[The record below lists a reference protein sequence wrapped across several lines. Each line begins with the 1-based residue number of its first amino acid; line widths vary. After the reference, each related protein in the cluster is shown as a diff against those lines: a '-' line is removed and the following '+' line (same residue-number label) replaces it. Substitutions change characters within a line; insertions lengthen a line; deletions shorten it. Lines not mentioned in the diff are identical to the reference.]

1 MDRARCAVRGL
12 APRLAGL
19 WNNRDVQVDSSRRA
33 AAIGPFLAMEVME
46 RALVLERAG
55 REIVH
60 LEVGE
65 PDFAPPPAVVEATRA
80 ALAAGD
86 THYTDSRGLREL
98 REAIALDV
106 ERRAGRAL
114 DPERVI
120 VTTGTSG
127 ALVLAFSW
135 LLDPGDEVVLGTPH
149 YACYPHIIRTL
160 GGVPVLVPTDP
171 ADGYRLDPARV
182 RAALGPRT
190 RAILVASP
198 ANPTGA
204 VQSRATLE
212 ELAGLGPALVSD
224 EIYAGLVY
232 DGAVDC
238 PALAVSDGVFALD
251 GFSKRYA
258 MTGFR
263 LGWLAAPERALRG
276 LQSLAQNLFISASS
290 FAQRGGLAALTA
302 GGASAA
308 RMRDAL
314 EHRRKR
320 LLEGL
325 LALGFGV
332 PAPPRGAFYV
342 FADARRFGTDSRAL
356 AFDWLE
362 RAGVAVGP
370 GVDFGA
376 AGEGFMRF
384 SYTAPDAAIERGLE
398 RLAEVLR

>member
-1 MDRARCAVRGL
+1 
-12 APRLAGL
+12 
-19 WNNRDVQVDSSRRA
+19 VQ
-33 AAIGPFLAMEVME
+33 
-46 RALVLERAG
+46 
-55 REIVH
+55 H

-65 PDFAPPPAVVEATRA
+65 PDFAPPPEVVEATRA

-86 THYTDSRGLREL
+86 THYTDSRGLPAL

-106 ERRAGRAL
+106 GRRTGRAL

-120 VTTGTSG
+120 VTGGTSP
-127 ALVLAFSW
+127 ALLLVFAW

-149 YACYPHIIRTL
+149 YACYPNIIRAL

-171 ADGYRLDPARV
+171 ADGYRFDPARV
-182 RAALGPRT
+182 RAALTPRT

-204 VQSRATLE
+204 LQSRATLE
-212 ELAGLGPALVSD
+212 ALAALGPALVSD
-224 EIYAGLVY
+224 EIYDGLVY
-232 DGAVDC
+232 GGAATC
-238 PALAVSDGVFALD
+238 PALSVDDRAFALD

-263 LGWLAAPERALRG
+263 LGWVVAPGPAIRG

-290 FAQRGGLAALTA
+290 FAQRGGIAALSS
-302 GGASAA
+302 GAAPAA
-308 RMRDAL
+308 RMRAAL
-314 EHRRKR
+314 EQRRKR

-325 LALGFGV
+325 LALGFEV

-342 FADARRFGTDSRAL
+342 FADARRFGSDSRAL

-384 SYTAPDAAIERGLE
+384 SYTAREDVIDRALE
-398 RLAEVLR
+398 RLAGVLR